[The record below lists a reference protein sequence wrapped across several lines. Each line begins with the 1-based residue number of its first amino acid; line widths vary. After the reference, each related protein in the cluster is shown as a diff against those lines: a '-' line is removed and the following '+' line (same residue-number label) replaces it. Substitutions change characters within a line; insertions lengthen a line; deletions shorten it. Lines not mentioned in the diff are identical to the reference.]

1 MKTKNETDSLN
12 DLIILVEQKRAYEL
26 ELLKEQLHLVGES
39 LDPLNL
45 IKSVFHEVVDAPEI
59 KNNLVNSAIGLFTGF
74 ISKKLLTG
82 NSHNSLK
89 KILGILI
96 QFGVT
101 NVVSKHSDDLK
112 TIVKNLLSRFS
123 KIKKG

>member
-1 MKTKNETDSLN
+1 MKTKNETDTLN

-26 ELLKEQLHLVGES
+26 ELLKEQLHLVGEN
-39 LDPLNL
+39 LHPLNL
-45 IKSVFHEVVDAPEI
+45 IKSVFHEIVDSPEI

-74 ISKKLLTG
+74 ISKKVLTG
-82 NSHNSLK
+82 NTHNSFK
-89 KILGILI
+89 KILGTII

-112 TIVKNLLSRFS
+112 SIVKNLLNRFS
-123 KIKKG
+123 KIKKD

>member
-1 MKTKNETDSLN
+1 MKTKNETDTLN

-26 ELLKEQLHLVGES
+26 ELLKEQLHLVSEN
-39 LDPLNL
+39 LHPLNL
-45 IKSVFHEVVDAPEI
+45 IKSVFHEIVDSPEI

-74 ISKKLLTG
+74 ISKKVLTG
-82 NSHNSLK
+82 NTHNSFK
-89 KILGILI
+89 KILGTII

-112 TIVKNLLSRFS
+112 SIVKNLLNRFS
-123 KIKKG
+123 KIKKD

>member
-26 ELLKEQLHLVGES
+26 ELLKEQLYLVSES
-39 LDPLNL
+39 LDPINL
-45 IKSVFHEVVDAPEI
+45 IKNVFHEVVDSPEI

-74 ISKKLLTG
+74 ISKKALTG
-82 NSHNSLK
+82 NSHNSFK
-89 KILGILI
+89 RVLGTLI

-101 NVVSKHSDDLK
+101 NVVSKHSDDVK
-112 TIVKNLLSRFS
+112 TIVKNLFSRFS
-123 KIKKG
+123 KIKED

>member
-26 ELLKEQLHLVGES
+26 ELLKEQLYLVSES
-39 LDPLNL
+39 LDPINL
-45 IKSVFHEVVDAPEI
+45 IKNVFHEVVDSPEI

-74 ISKKLLTG
+74 ISKKVLTG
-82 NSHNSLK
+82 NSHNSFK
-89 KILGILI
+89 RVLGTLI

-101 NVVSKHSDDLK
+101 NVVSKHSDDVK
-112 TIVKNLLSRFS
+112 TIVKNLFSRFS
-123 KIKKG
+123 KIKED